1 MEILDSGKDK
11 VKKICDTLKKQTLD
25 PAKQEAKGIVEQ
37 AMKEAD
43 KIIKRAKDEAKEVY
57 EEQKKKI
64 LQEKKAFQSS
74 LSLAS
79 KQTIDVLRQEIEENL
94 FNKQIAQFFTK
105 ATVKEDVIAEFINVV
120 VEILKKEGME
130 ANLEAMIPRTVAKNA
145 VVEKLARQVLEKLKE
160 TGITLSDLTGGA
172 KVKVAGHHLILE
184 MTDQS
189 LKSLF
194 LRFIRDDFRTLLFE
208 TKTL

>member
-25 PAKQEAKGIVEQ
+25 PAKQEAKGIIDQ
-37 AMKEAD
+37 AMKEAEN
-43 KIIKRAKDEAKEVY
+43 IVKRAKDDAKLLY
-57 EEQKKKI
+57 EEQKKKV
-64 LQEKKAFQSS
+64 LQEKKAFQAS

-79 KQTIDVLRQEIEENL
+79 KQTIEVLRQEIEENL

-105 ATVKEDVIAEFINVV
+105 ATLKEDVIAQFINVIV
-120 VEILKKEGME
+120 DILKKEGIE
-130 ANLEAMIPRTVAKNA
+130 ANLEAIIPNVVSKNS
-145 VVEKLARQVLEKLKE
+145 VVEKLAKQVLEKLQE
-160 TGITLSDLTGGA
+160 TGVTLSDLTGGA
-172 KVKVAGHHLILE
+172 KVKVKDQHLILE

-189 LKSLF
+189 LKTLF
-194 LRFIRDDFRTLLFE
+194 LRFIRDDFRALLFE